1 MLNPQLLVNCHG
13 DALLGSQFETILLVQ
28 TSQAGIQEKKH
39 FWLCPGIETSLS
51 KHAYWSI
58 PSFWGSSSHPHT
70 FPITITN
77 CSGSCKQQRQKGVL
91 GQLPWLWE
99 RCKTVKVVL
108 KKLSNT
114 GLRVRWHAN
123 SQGYTKQGD
132 GEALQLCAMACRY
145 KPPGSNKLQLSA
157 TETSSQPAR
166 TRVGANLV
174 LNVLVIAAGRSFIT

>member
-28 TSQAGIQEKKH
+28 TSQAGTQEKKY

-51 KHAYWSI
+51 ERAYWST
-58 PSFWGSSSHPHT
+58 PSFRGSSSHPHT
-70 FPITITN
+70 FPTTITN

-91 GQLPWLWE
+91 GQLPCLWE
-99 RCKTVKVVL
+99 KCKTVKVVL
-108 KKLSNT
+108 KKPRDT

-123 SQGYTKQGD
+123 TQGYTKQGE
-132 GEALQLCAMACRY
+132 GEALQLCACRY
-145 KPPGSNKLQLSA
+145 KPPGSNKLQLLA
-157 TETSSQPAR
+157 TETSSWPAR

-174 LNVLVIAAGRSFIT
+174 LNLLVIAAGRSLIT